1 MRPQERRREFLS
13 SESYLIVK
21 DFYPTEEIANA
32 RAAQDAYY
40 RGETNLTPT
49 FQWPAARP
57 CNVRN
62 RKHPFASFFRTEF
75 AALLR
80 DGRLAKLIR
89 ETFAIDQV
97 RFWHDQLL
105 YEEPRTSGETKYH
118 WHREESRW
126 LTCAAEQMLTAWIPI
141 TDFTPEM
148 GPITIMARDEPRR
161 MVLNAGDLVL
171 FPSTTLHGNPPNFGK
186 IPRRA
191 LAAHFASAD
200 LTYRAHGNFRH
211 VNERLV
217 RKLNGLPNFQDPA
230 VCPLV

>member
-1 MRPQERRREFLS
+1 
-13 SESYLIVK
+13 
-21 DFYPTEEIANA
+21 
-32 RAAQDAYY
+32 
-40 RGETNLTPT
+40 
-49 FQWPAARP
+49 
-57 CNVRN
+57 
-62 RKHPFASFFRTEF
+62 
-75 AALLR
+75 
-80 DGRLAKLIR
+80 
-89 ETFAIDQV
+89 
-97 RFWHDQLL
+97 
-105 YEEPRTSGETKYH
+105 
-118 WHREESRW
+118 
-126 LTCAAEQMLTAWIPI
+126 
-141 TDFTPEM
+141 M